1 MWSDRVERIA
11 TCMDELARL
20 RNTFGHFHPQAVII
34 EVGELDQLEELHRLV
49 WDLTRDPGSCYLW
62 FGAQSPE
69 APKAL

>member
-11 TCMDELARL
+11 TCMDELARV
-20 RNTFGHFHPQAVII
+20 RRTFGKHHPQAMII
-34 EVGELDQLEELHRLV
+34 EVGEMDQLSELHRLL

-69 APKAL
+69 VPKAL